1 MHVKPGLMREGRHV
15 TDAVRIVAWNCNSG
29 LRGAK
34 TAALEALAPDVA
46 VVPEAAN
53 TAQVSGLER
62 VGWTG
67 KYPYKGLAVFARPEL
82 HATVDPSWVESFE
95 WFLPVRLP
103 TLDLDI
109 LAVWAMN
116 QRGGEGPSRWRTRR
130 ALAHYAPFLG
140 RGRAVVL
147 GDFNDNLR
155 WDRPSYPAF
164 AGTLE
169 ELGAMGYS
177 SVHHARSTER
187 HGAETTASL
196 YWCRHLAEPY
206 LVDHVFVPGG
216 WLKGGIAGFQI
227 EPPDRWLAHSD
238 HMPLVLDLRLPL
250 PGPGVSTAIAE
261 PGEELSSAPVAPV
274 PSRRRRARQA
284 EPTDSPFSPP
294 NGEQMTVDRTDSPS
308 ATPFRIAT
316 WNMNHWQQPP
326 ERRASGWDWL
336 GERSGVDVA
345 LLQETVPPPSIARER
360 VVYHE
365 IAGRRPWGSA
375 VVALGPGIEIEEIWS
390 VSGGSRFRHRV
401 TSTHPG
407 SVAVAR
413 VRVPGIAPITV
424 VSLYNLLDGSP
435 TANLL
440 RVMAD
445 LVPLLDSVDGD
456 RLIVGGDFNIYGA
469 VATGRRTRATA
480 VFGLLASLGLQPVGS
495 LPVPRPAASPGCPC
509 GSRGTCGHIPTW
521 NGLDLDHMFVTEH
534 LASQVV
540 ALAVDQAIVADES
553 LSDHAPLIL
562 DLALSAAPVVRPW
575 DAETFVAEIGSR
587 FGDGRAAVVQSLI
600 DWAGRKEDALRA
612 AGSQDRKVAD
622 FELPPAIDP
631 SMFVRVSFF
640 DRRLNPQ
647 WLFSLHSTGDLQ
659 VSFQYMT
666 HPPFDTAVGREP
678 IRAMLNGIE
687 GVDIAAERLGGR
699 PRIPLD
705 VLQNP
710 ESLRRLLEA
719 FDVIVDETRPTST
732 RKLSPD
738 PTETVNA

>member
-1 MHVKPGLMREGRHV
+1 MA
-15 TDAVRIVAWNCNSG
+15 DAVRIVAWNCNSG

-34 TAALEALAPDVA
+34 SAALEALAPDLA

-82 HATVDPSWVESFE
+82 HATVDPTWVESYE
-95 WFLPVRLP
+95 WFLPIRLP

-116 QRGGEGPSRWRTRR
+116 QRGGEGAPRWRTRR
-130 ALAHYAPFLG
+130 AFAHYAPFLA

-169 ELGAMGYS
+169 ELGATGYA
-177 SVHHARSTER
+177 SVHHARSTEQ

-196 YWCRHLAEPY
+196 YWRRDLAKPY
-206 LVDHVFVPGG
+206 LVDHVFVPAG
-216 WLKGGIAGFQI
+216 WLEDGIAEFQI
-227 EPPDRWLAHSD
+227 GPPDRWLAHSD

-250 PGPGVSTAIAE
+250 PGRGVSTTIHELGAE
-261 PGEELSSAPVAPV
+261 ASPTPVDPV
-274 PSRRRRARQA
+274 PAGRRRAGRA
-284 EPTDSPFSPP
+284 EPTDSPFSVPT
-294 NGEQMTVDRTDSPS
+294 GEQVTGDRTDSPS

-316 WNMNHWQQPP
+316 WNMNHWQQPTD
-326 ERRASGWDWL
+326 RRASGWNWL
-336 GERSGVDVA
+336 GERSGVHVA
-345 LLQETVPPPSIARER
+345 LLQETVPPPSISRER

-375 VVALGPGIEIEEIWS
+375 VVALRPGIEIEEIWS

-401 TSTHPG
+401 TNTHPG

-413 VRVPGIAPITV
+413 VHVPGIAPITV
-424 VSLYNLLDGSP
+424 VSVYNVLDGSP
-435 TANLL
+435 TANVL
-440 RVMAD
+440 RVIAD

-456 RLIVGGDFNIYGA
+456 RLILGGDFNIYGA
-469 VATGRRTRATA
+469 VATGRRTRAGA
-480 VFGLLASLGLQPVGS
+480 IFGLLTSLGLQPVGS
-495 LPVPRPAASPGCPC
+495 LPVPRPAASTECPC

-521 NGLDLDHMFVTEH
+521 NGLDLDHLFVTER

-540 ALAVDQAIVADES
+540 SLAVDQAIVADES

-562 DLALSAAPVVRPW
+562 DLALSAAPVARPW

-587 FGDGRAAVVQSLI
+587 FGAGRAAVVQSVI

-612 AGSQDRKVAD
+612 AGIHDRKVAD

-678 IRAMLNGIE
+678 IRAMLNRIE

-705 VLQNP
+705 VLQDS
-710 ESLRRLLEA
+710 EGLRRLLEA
-719 FDVIVDETRPTST
+719 FDVIVDQTRPTPT
-732 RKLSPD
+732 RELAPA
-738 PTETVNA
+738 PMETVDA